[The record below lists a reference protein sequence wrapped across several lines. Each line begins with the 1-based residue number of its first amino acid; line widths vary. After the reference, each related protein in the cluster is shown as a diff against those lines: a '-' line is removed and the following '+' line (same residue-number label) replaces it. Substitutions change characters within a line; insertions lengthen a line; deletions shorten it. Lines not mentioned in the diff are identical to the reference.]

1 MGSDGVA
8 GTFETGD
15 PCAKNKILIAIA
27 RPACKTTTTI
37 SRMRDGFA
45 SMAETTGYLCFCEI
59 SIDSTQ
65 GISGLD
71 IQVPE
76 EENGGHGKDDADEC
90 VVERCGICQN
100 AVPVAIQAAAGTYE
114 PKATKT
120 QAPQGSR

>member
-1 MGSDGVA
+1 
-8 GTFETGD
+8 
-15 PCAKNKILIAIA
+15 
-27 RPACKTTTTI
+27 
-37 SRMRDGFA
+37 MRDGFA

-76 EENGGHGKDDADEC
+76 EENGGHGKADADEC